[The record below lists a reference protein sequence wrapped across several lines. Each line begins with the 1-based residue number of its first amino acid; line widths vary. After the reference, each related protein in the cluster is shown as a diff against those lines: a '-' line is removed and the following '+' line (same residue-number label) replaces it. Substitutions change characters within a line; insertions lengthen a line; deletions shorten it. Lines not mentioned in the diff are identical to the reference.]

1 MAMTY
6 VAMCLADALGA
17 WRGLSEELEAP
28 VEESSGS
35 LTLARLSSHLVR
47 SGFCFIHFGKNCG
60 IQMPQHARS
69 VREGHREGRRFVRSS
84 VVISGHQWSS
94 EVISGHQ
101 WSSAAISG
109 HQRPSVVISG
119 HQWSSAAISGH
130 QWSSVAIKGHQRS
143 SEVIRGHQS
152 CPLAHTSKGSPLYP
166 FHSGAP
172 GTAPWGLAP
181 ACSRMD
187 WSSPFFHS
195 THASAAP
202 PMNLPPTKT
211 CGKMADAIRCNQMPS
226 DAI

>member
-1 MAMTY
+1 
-6 VAMCLADALGA
+6 MCLADALGA

-84 VVISGHQWSS
+84 GVISGHQR
-94 EVISGHQ
+94 
-101 WSSAAISG
+101 SSAAISG

-130 QWSSVAIKGHQRS
+130 QRPSVVISGHQWPSKVIRGHQRS
-143 SEVIRGHQS
+143 SEVISR
-152 CPLAHTSKGSPLYP
+152 AHSRTPQKGRRC
-166 FHSGAP
+166 
-172 GTAPWGLAP
+172 T
-181 ACSRMD
+181 
-187 WSSPFFHS
+187 HS
-195 THASAAP
+195 TRERPARRLGAWRP
-202 PMNLPPTKT
+202 PAQGWIGARLSSIARMHLP
-211 CGKMADAIRCNQMPS
+211 RRR
-226 DAI
+226 

>member
-35 LTLARLSSHLVR
+35 LTLSRLSSHLVR

-69 VREGHREGRRFVRSS
+69 VREGHREGRGFV
-84 VVISGHQWSS
+84 
-94 EVISGHQ
+94 
-101 WSSAAISG
+101 
-109 HQRPSVVISG
+109 RPSVVISG
-119 HQWSSAAISGH
+119 HQWSSVVLSGH
-130 QWSSVAIKGHQRS
+130 QWSSVVLSGPQWSSVVISGHQRS

>member
-35 LTLARLSSHLVR
+35 LTLSRLSSHLVR

-69 VREGHREGRRFVRSS
+69 VREGHREGRGFV
-84 VVISGHQWSS
+84 
-94 EVISGHQ
+94 
-101 WSSAAISG
+101 
-109 HQRPSVVISG
+109 RPSVVISG
-119 HQWSSAAISGH
+119 HQWSSM
-130 QWSSVAIKGHQRS
+130 
-143 SEVIRGHQS
+143 VIRGHQS